1 MKTNKEDYMEKLF
14 ELRFVLLLL
23 MAILLFAIFEWSAF
37 KTKAYAVML
46 AIKQRSKEIV
56 LSGHQQETLVVNKL
70 FTYIPNWIHKA
81 IPDDVLRKIIAYLY
95 NRAMDYLDDG
105 KANNSYNK
113 NANTSEDRA
122 AHRRE

>member
-1 MKTNKEDYMEKLF
+1 MVKIFDF
-14 ELRFVLLLL
+14 RFMIVLALC
-23 MAILLFAIFEWSAF
+23 ILIFAIFEWTAF

-56 LSGHQQETLVVNKL
+56 LSGPEQETLVVKKL
-70 FTYIPNWIHKA
+70 FSYLPDWIHKA

-105 KANNSYNK
+105 KLNNSQPEAPRN
-113 NANTSEDRA
+113 E
-122 AHRRE
+122 